1 MLQDWS
7 VMLFASKKNVAD
19 FIYNVNAIDHCLS
32 CRIELFHVRSCMNM
46 PSNSL
51 LPHWWPWRIRKP
63 SQYQHLH
70 DQGGSKV
77 VWRISSFFLYSWF
90 AHLEHVNCCCR
101 PAITFE
107 ERIYVNSHKIHTSA
121 TIQNCNPEMGLVNSI
136 LKSAEVPWVNVK
148 WIRQRLAHN
157 WFLAVPGRPDAPINH
172 QIWH

>member
-19 FIYNVNAIDHCLS
+19 FVYNVNAIDHCLS
-32 CRIELFHVRSCMNM
+32 CRIELFHVRWCVNM
-46 PSNSL
+46 PGNSW
-51 LPHWWPWRIRKP
+51 LPHWWPCRTRWP
-63 SQYQHLH
+63 SQHQRPHN
-70 DQGGSKV
+70 QGGSKV